1 MTTDAPTIRLADA
14 ARVAS
19 GSAFDF
25 TDQFAATRHI
35 IAISPFARWM
45 GTEVADVTPGH
56 VVLRVPLRAEHRQHH
71 GAAHGAVLGYMAD
84 TACSWAA
91 ATVVGDVVTSEFKIH
106 LLAPARGH
114 LLEAVGDVVRAG
126 RRQVVTRA
134 DVYALQAAGARE
146 HVATA
151 LATIAVLGQ
160 PAHGADA

>member
-1 MTTDAPTIRLADA
+1 MTTESAPIRLADA
-14 ARVAS
+14 ARVAT

-25 TDQFAATRHI
+25 TDLFAATRQV

-45 GTEVADVTPGH
+45 GTEVADVTPGR
-56 VVLRVPLRAEHRQHH
+56 VVLRVPLRPEHRQHH
-71 GAAHGAVLGYMAD
+71 GSAHGAVLGYMAD

-106 LLAPARGH
+106 LLAPARGST
-114 LLEAVGDVVRAG
+114 LEAVGEVVRVG
-126 RRQVVTRA
+126 RRQVVARA
-134 DVYALQAAGARE
+134 DVYTLATQGGRE

-160 PAHGADA
+160 PAHGVDA